1 MLCKKIIVFIRRL
14 FNIEN
19 NSLKNINVKID
30 SSSFNDTKSTVQGNS
45 FENKSLLDEKNINS
59 KDFKEEGKKDINEN
73 DDSIIK
79 KMSKSGNTNN
89 NIKNLFYSPLKLNKE
104 ILNKKLI
111 SEINKLSNFHSY
123 LNLKRKYDENIQNSE
138 RNIIQKEKK

>member
-1 MLCKKIIVFIRRL
+1 M
-14 FNIEN
+14 
-19 NSLKNINVKID
+19 
-30 SSSFNDTKSTVQGNS
+30 T
-45 FENKSLLDEKNINS
+45 
-59 KDFKEEGKKDINEN
+59 
-73 DDSIIK
+73 IIK